1 MKEVLF
7 DSLDI
12 IPEMRRRRRSSIG
25 SGIFRAIGG
34 FFRSISM
41 AFMFGIAV
49 IIALILFPFILIRN
63 RRSAENDVLEKRY
76 ENFNNSSFNQYY
88 SSAASKDK
96 NDKVDLKK

>member
-1 MKEVLF
+1 MKGVLF
-7 DSLDI
+7 DSVDI
-12 IPEMRRRRRSSIG
+12 IPEIRRRRSSGG

-49 IIALILFPFILIRN
+49 IIALILLPFILIRN
-63 RRSAENDVLEKRY
+63 RRNEKNDVLENRN

-88 SSAASKDK
+88 SLAASKDK
-96 NDKVDLKK
+96 NDKSNLK

>member
-1 MKEVLF
+1 MKGVLF
-7 DSLDI
+7 DSVDI
-12 IPEMRRRRRSSIG
+12 IPEIRRRMSSGG

-49 IIALILFPFILIRN
+49 IIALILLPFILIRN
-63 RRSAENDVLEKRY
+63 RRNEKNDVLENRD

-96 NDKVDLKK
+96 NDKSNLK